1 MSVIWVNS
9 IGTAFTRYPY
19 RWRLE
24 DERRSCAAVLERATP
39 QEGASPEIPI
49 APARGACR
57 TAVPTEAVMTPS
69 GPRVYADR
77 SSGLRVHRLD
87 AWDRMHSAAR
97 RSFPARLGR
106 WEAERRAKGL
116 PVEGR
121 GVRRPVFVPPF
132 TVGQV
137 EMGRDY
143 AALVE
148 RLAASGVR
156 CCSLE
161 RTGRGGPGT
170 GLSVSEAVSRDM
182 ARLRVLERR
191 VGAGVVKDCM
201 RPSKGGMRST
211 IRVADLVRSVCVE
224 EMTLAEVARRHG
236 WAKNGRI
243 VEILKRELAG
253 ALERMRGFG
262 LAVPRETS

>member
-9 IGTAFTRYPY
+9 IGTAFTLRPY
-19 RWRLE
+19 QWRLE
-24 DERRSCAAVLERATP
+24 EERRACAAILARATP
-39 QEGASPEIPI
+39 PGGASAKIPV

-57 TAVPTEAVMTPS
+57 AEVPSEAVMTGS
-69 GPRVYADR
+69 GPRVRTDR
-77 SSGLRVHRLD
+77 STGLRVHRLD
-87 AWDRMHSAAR
+87 AWDRMHSAAH
-97 RSFPARLGR
+97 RSFPSRLAR
-106 WEAERRAKGL
+106 WEAERKAKGL

-137 EMGRDY
+137 EMGREY

-148 RLAASGVR
+148 RLAASGVK
-156 CCSLE
+156 CCSIE
-161 RTGRGGPGT
+161 MAGRGGSGT

-182 ARLRVLERR
+182 TRLRVMERR
-191 VGAGVVKDCM
+191 VGSGLVKDCV

-211 IRVADLVRSVCVE
+211 IRVADLVRAVCVD

-243 VEILKRELAG
+243 VDILKAELAA
-253 ALERMRGFG
+253 ALERMRGFD
-262 LAVPRETS
+262 LAAPRESS